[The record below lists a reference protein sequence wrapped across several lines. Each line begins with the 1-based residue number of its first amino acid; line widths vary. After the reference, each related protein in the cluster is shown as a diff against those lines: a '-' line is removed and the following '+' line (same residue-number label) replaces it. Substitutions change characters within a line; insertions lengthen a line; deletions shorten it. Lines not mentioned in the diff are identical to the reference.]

1 MMKSKQIQRQQMV
14 LVADDQEINRDALE
28 VILADDYE
36 VITAENS
43 GQALELMRAH
53 EKELSLVLL
62 DLMMP
67 VMNGYDVLKT
77 VHADETLCRIPVIV
91 MTADK
96 GAELEA
102 LQLGAADF
110 ITKPFDL
117 HEVIRARVG
126 RMIELSEGRKLIST
140 AEKDPLTGLYSRN
153 FFFEYANRLFRYHP
167 DTKMDAVVINIE
179 QFHSVNAMH
188 GREFGDSVLRAIGGS
203 IREFLQTAE
212 GLASRFDA
220 DRFLIY
226 CSHQA
231 DYWAVLDRFQEQV
244 RALSPNVLIHL
255 RMGVKNWQEQVPPVV
270 LFDQARA
277 ACNMVRG
284 DYQNPLMV
292 YNEDML
298 KKEMLNQRLLND
310 LRAALEEGQFQVY
323 FQPKYDIQCDPPRL
337 RSAEALIRWKHPEL
351 GMVSPGAFIPLFE
364 GNGLISLVDSYV
376 WKETAKQ
383 VAAWRKKYR
392 FTLPVSVNLSRAD
405 LFDPALT
412 DRKGVSRM
420 DTTNHK
426 QYLNIFGAWALSF
439 GCSVGWGAFVMP
451 GTTFLPIAGP
461 VGTAIGLG
469 LGGLVM
475 LVLAVNFH
483 YLMNRFPDCG
493 GIYTYTQKAFGYD
506 HGFLSAWFLILTYIA
521 IIWAN
526 ATALPLIART
536 VLGDLFRFGYLYQIA
551 GYQIYVGEILLSAF
565 ALAIAT
571 FVCFFRKLSAWT
583 QVLLAGI
590 LFAGVV
596 ICFAAAASSGHCAG
610 TMTPAYAPDKE
621 PVSGVFTVFALTP
634 WAFVGFESITHSAE
648 EARFSLKRSFRIM
661 LVAVFT
667 AAIC

>member
-36 VITAENS
+36 VITAENG

-412 DRKGVSRM
+412 DR
-420 DTTNHK
+420 
-426 QYLNIFGAWALSF
+426 
-439 GCSVGWGAFVMP
+439 
-451 GTTFLPIAGP
+451 
-461 VGTAIGLG
+461 
-469 LGGLVM
+469 LVH
-475 LVLAVNFH
+475 LITDNDLDYCDIKLEVTESA
-483 YLMNRFPDCG
+483 
-493 GIYTYTQKAFGYD
+493 YTQDSKRLLALIHDLRNRGFEVEMDDFGSGYSSLNM
-506 HGFLSAWFLILTYIA
+506 LSSMPLDVLKMDISFVRNIESNETDMRLVKLILD
-521 IIWAN
+521 
-526 ATALPLIART
+526 IARYLHLKVVAEGVET
-536 VLGDLFRFGYLYQIA
+536 EGQLKLLRDAGCDLVQGYYF
-551 GYQIYVGEILLSAF
+551 S
-565 ALAIAT
+565 
-571 FVCFFRKLSAWT
+571 K
-583 QVLLAGI
+583 
-590 LFAGVV
+590 
-596 ICFAAAASSGHCAG
+596 
-610 TMTPAYAPDKE
+610 
-621 PVSGVFTVFALTP
+621 PVP
-634 WAFVGFESITHSAE
+634 AE
-648 EARFSLKRSFRIM
+648 EFETLIEKELELMTQS
-661 LVAVFT
+661 
-667 AAIC
+667 